1 MSATQLLDLA
11 PAGPAQIDPVRRF
24 GERDGGGA
32 KTTVAVIGA
41 GFSGTLVALHLLR
54 HCPAGI
60 RIHLIEKNT
69 RFGSGLAYSTGNANH
84 LLNVPAGRMSA
95 FSDRPHDFVD
105 WLRQRSAGPPADAA
119 SFIERRVFGLYIRHL
134 LNAELKAADRDRF
147 VLSRGEIVGIDI
159 RPGGLRLRRAHG
171 RRIDADI
178 AVLAVGNFPPEV
190 PAVADPAIYDTAYYR
205 PDPWAADTLT
215 DLDPAAPVLLIG
227 TGLTMIDTAISLLD
241 QGHTGPIHA
250 LSRRGLLPR
259 RHAPAASA
267 PLLDR
272 PLPTTIAALARFMRA
287 EVARAE
293 SEGGDWR
300 SVIDGLRPALQEVW
314 QAMDATNRARF
325 VRHLRPWW
333 DVHRHRIP
341 PAVADRIERAR
352 DSGQLEIGA
361 ARIASYRI
369 ADSAVEVTVRRR
381 CEDQRTTY
389 RVARIINCSGPGCDY
404 DRIRDPLVR
413 RLLADGHIR
422 PDKLR
427 LGLDVT
433 PHCALRNARG
443 EISRRLYAVGP
454 ATKAVFWEMTS
465 VPDIRRQCESLAG
478 QIAGALGTLA
488 AHRAARPP
496 SA

>member
-1 MSATQLLDLA
+1 MMSGTETLDLA
-11 PAGPAQIDPVRRF
+11 AIDSPRRRRE
-24 GERDGGGA
+24 GDNDAA
-32 KTTVAVIGA
+32 KITVAVIGA

-60 RIHLIEKNT
+60 RIHLIEKNS
-69 RFGSGLAYSTGNANH
+69 RFGRGLAYSTGNANH

-105 WLRQRSAGPPADAA
+105 WLRGWRPGEAVDAA

-134 LNAELKAADRDRF
+134 LNSELKAADKDRF

-159 RPGGLRLRRAHG
+159 RPAGLRLRRARG

-190 PAVADPAIYDTAYYR
+190 PGVADPSIYDTAYYR

-215 DLDPAAPVLLIG
+215 ELDPAAPVLLIG
-227 TGLTMIDTAISLLD
+227 TGLTMIDTVISLLD
-241 QGHTGPIHA
+241 QGHLGPIHA

-293 SEGGDWR
+293 SAGGDWR

-314 QAMDATNRARF
+314 QAMDIANRARF

-341 PAVADRIERAR
+341 AVVAERIERAR
-352 DSGQLEIGA
+352 ASGQLDIGA

-369 ADSAVEVTVRRR
+369 ADDAVEVTVRPRR
-381 CEDQRTTY
+381 DDQRTTY

-404 DRIRDPLVR
+404 DRIKDPLVR
-413 RLLADGHIR
+413 RLLAAGHIR
-422 PDKLR
+422 PDTLR

-433 PHCALRNARG
+433 PQCALRNARG
-443 EISRRLYAVGP
+443 EISRRLYAIGP
-454 ATKAVFWEMTS
+454 VTKAVFWEMTS
-465 VPDIRRQCESLAG
+465 VPDLRRQCESLAA
-478 QIAGALGTLA
+478 QIAGALSPLA
-488 AHRAARPP
+488 AQRASQPP
-496 SA
+496 GA

>member
-1 MSATQLLDLA
+1 MMFADPD
-11 PAGPAQIDPVRRF
+11 PAAAAVEHVRRRT
-24 GERDGGGA
+24 ERGGA
-32 KTTVAVIGA
+32 GGKITVAVIGA

-54 HCPAGI
+54 QCPPGI
-60 RIHLIEKNT
+60 RVHLIEKNS
-69 RFGSGLAYSTGNANH
+69 RFGRGLAYSTGNANH

-105 WLRQRSAGPPADAA
+105 WLHQWRPDEPADAA
-119 SFIERRVFGLYIRHL
+119 GFIERRVFGLYIRHL
-134 LNAELKAADRDRF
+134 LNAELKAADKDRF
-147 VLSRGEIVGIDI
+147 VLSRGEIVGIDA
-159 RPGGLRLRRAHG
+159 RPGGLKLRRAHG

-178 AVLAVGNFPPEV
+178 AVLAVGNFPPEA
-190 PAVADPAIYDTAYYR
+190 PSVADPSIYDTAYYR

-215 DLDPAAPVLLIG
+215 DLDPTAPILLIG
-227 TGLTMIDTAISLLD
+227 TGLTMVDTAISLLD

-259 RHAPAASA
+259 RHAPAPSA

-272 PLPTTIAALARFMRA
+272 PLPTTITALARFMRA

-293 SEGGDWR
+293 SDGGDWR
-300 SVIDGLRPALQEVW
+300 SIIDGLRPALQEVW
-314 QAMDATNRARF
+314 QAMDGENRARF

-333 DVHRHRIP
+333 DVHRHRVP
-341 PAVADRIERAR
+341 PGVADRIERAR
-352 DSGQLEIGA
+352 ESGQLEIGA
-361 ARIASYRI
+361 ARIASYRL
-369 ADSAVEVTVRRR
+369 AGDGVEVTVHRR
-381 CEDQRTTY
+381 CEDQRTRY

-404 DRIRDPLVR
+404 DRIKDPLIR
-413 RLLADGHIR
+413 RLLADGHVR
-422 PDKLR
+422 PDPLR

-433 PHCALRNARG
+433 PQCALRNARG

-478 QIAGALGTLA
+478 QIAGALNPLA
-488 AHRAARPP
+488 AQLIARPP
-496 SA
+496 EA